1 MPSRSRNLMWRLVQK
16 PNGYYKIQNATDNLV
31 PHGGG
36 YADGYQVSEWDDVES
51 TNLEWE
57 LVP

>member
-1 MPSRSRNLMWRLVQK
+1 MWRLVQK

-31 PHGGG
+31 LNGGG